1 MLQIPLAARLAP
13 LVLVA
18 LGGFVLAG
26 CSQTDDAA
34 LAGISIS
41 ASAMRPADTV
51 DSAMSEDE
59 PEDTASDSAAGL
71 GPETAAELR
80 RIAGLALAQ
89 GVAERPYG
97 EIVQWVG
104 EQLQGRPYTAGLL
117 DAPPQETLTGDLTQ
131 FDCVLYIENVLAVAR
146 GIATGDTSPQA
157 YLAEIRRMRY
167 RGGEMD
173 GYCSR
178 LHYFSEWIADNEGR
192 GTVRNVTAA
201 AGGVPFEKRIAFMS
215 EHRSAYP
222 RLADDDVFAC
232 ATRAEADLA
241 GLDLVYIPEADIEAG
256 YAAMQPGDV
265 VAMATSIGGLDV
277 THTGFAHVAA
287 GRAAERRVG
296 FMHASLTAD
305 AVKVSPDLAAYVAG
319 IRNQVGIIVARP
331 TDPRT
336 GPASRE

>member
-1 MLQIPLAARLAP
+1 MSPIPLQGRLAS
-13 LVLVA
+13 LVVVA
-18 LGGFVLAG
+18 LALAGTG

-34 LAGISIS
+34 LAGVSIS
-41 ASAMRPADTV
+41 ASAMRPADT
-51 DSAMSEDE
+51 DDDTLPEDE
-59 PEDTASDSAAGL
+59 REAAASDSTAQFGA
-71 GPETAAELR
+71 ETAVELS
-80 RIAGLALAQ
+80 RIAGLAEAQ
-89 GVAERPYG
+89 GVASRPYG

-104 EQLQGRPYTAGLL
+104 EQLRGRPYTAGLL
-117 DAPPQETLTGDLTQ
+117 DAPAQETLTGDLTQ

-146 GIATGDTSPQA
+146 GIATGDTSGEA

-167 RGGEMD
+167 RGGEMA

-178 LHYFSEWIADNEGR
+178 LHYFSEWIADNERR
-192 GTVRNVTAA
+192 GTVRNVTTQ

-222 RLADDDVFAC
+222 RLADDAVFAC
-232 ATRAEADLA
+232 ATNAESALA
-241 GLDLVYIPEADIEAG
+241 GLDLVYIPKADIAAG

-277 THTGFAHVAA
+277 THTGFVHVAQ
-287 GRAAERRVG
+287 GKTG

-305 AVKVSPDLAAYVAG
+305 AVKVSPDLAEYVAG

-331 TDPRT
+331 TDPRGGGVGT
-336 GPASRE
+336 GN